1 MMQIT
6 SMAML
11 AGLMSRKYNI
21 NMQVSGDIAYTHIDP
36 DTGKVTINIPAVEY
50 EDDKYIGYVRGY
62 IDHEV
67 GHVKYTR
74 HDKLEEALTGAA
86 PNHRAMR
93 KNIWNILEDTYVERM
108 MMQDFAG
115 CGRNL
120 RNLVRLVFGEPDD
133 ETPRMLRVADYI
145 GVIMNYILFNQ
156 RSRMYPFL
164 SDKADV
170 YRDQM
175 ETFFPGLVDVINP
188 VMDDAWKE
196 NDSTEHNLQWANR
209 ITDAIL
215 ATVPMPEQHEQGQQ
229 EQGQQEQGQQEQ
241 GQQEQGQ
248 QEQGQQEQGARALA
262 DAIQGELNAI
272 DDYEITDADA
282 QDIAGKV
289 LQVVKSMDSMGDSQV
304 GNSSVFR
311 PFAGDSRESMRDT
324 FKQAYVWAASG
335 ANREDSIILMR
346 MADNEQYL
354 RRLSTAEKQ
363 EAMLITAKLSA
374 QLKAL
379 LQTYVMNRGG
389 AFRRG
394 HLDSNRLARLAVN
407 DQRIFQQRVRQR
419 GLDTEIVIL
428 MDMSGSMSC
437 QDKDVISS
445 EALYAVTHAL
455 HGVKG
460 IRVAVY
466 GFSHN
471 DFISIKEFNQPAH
484 ENMRLDCA
492 GGTYAGEA
500 TMLALSKFSWREGTR
515 RIFIAMTD
523 GDTYNPNL
531 FDIAL
536 KRARKADVEVV
547 GVGICD
553 TSMEQYVSKDEYVPV
568 NNIKEF
574 PAKLFAIMRGK
585 LIRNLA

>member
-1 MMQIT
+1 MQIT
-6 SMAML
+6 SMAVL

-21 NMQVSGDIAYTHIDP
+21 NMQVSGDTAYTRIDP
-36 DTGKVTINIPAVEY
+36 ATGKVTINIPAAEY
-50 EDDKYIGYVRGY
+50 EDDKYLGYVRGY

-74 HDKLEEALTGAA
+74 HDKLEEALAGAA
-86 PNHRAMR
+86 LNYRAMR

-120 RNLVRLVFGEPDD
+120 RNLVRLVFGKPGVEM
-133 ETPRMLRVADYI
+133 PRMLRVADYI

-156 RSRMYPFL
+156 RSRLYPFL
-164 SDKADV
+164 SDKMDA
-170 YRDQM
+170 YHSQM
-175 ETFFPGLVDVINP
+175 ETFFPGLADVIDP

-215 ATVPMPEQHEQGQQ
+215 ATVSMPEQQ
-229 EQGQQEQGQQEQ
+229 EQGQGQGQ
-241 GQQEQGQ
+241 GQVDKALS
-248 QEQGQQEQGARALA
+248 ARALA
-262 DAIQGELNAI
+262 DEIQDELNI
-272 DDYEITDADA
+272 VNDDGGITDAGA

-289 LQVVKSMDSMGDSQV
+289 LQVVKSMDSMGDSRIA
-304 GNSSVFR
+304 NSSVFR
-311 PFAGDSRESMRDT
+311 PFAGESREYMSDT
-324 FKQAYVWAASG
+324 FKRAYARATTGAKYEDAST
-335 ANREDSIILMR
+335 IMR

-407 DQRIFQQRVRQR
+407 DQRIFQQRVQQR

-428 MDMSGSMSC
+428 MDMSGSMSG
-437 QDKDVISS
+437 QHKDVISS

-536 KRARKADVEVV
+536 KRARKAGVEVV
-547 GVGICD
+547 GVGICN
-553 TSMEQYVSKDEYVPV
+553 TSMGQYVSKDEYVPV

-574 PAKLFAIMRGK
+574 PAKLFAILRGK

>member
-21 NMQVSGDIAYTHIDP
+21 SMQVSGDIAYTHIDP

-50 EDDKYIGYVRGY
+50 EDDKYLGYVRGY

-74 HDKLEEALTGAA
+74 HDKLEEALTGAV

-108 MMQDFAG
+108 MLQDFAG

-120 RNLVRLVFGEPDD
+120 RNLVRLVFDEPGV
-133 ETPRMLRVADYI
+133 EMPRMLRVADYI
-145 GVIMNYILFNQ
+145 DVIMNYILFNQ
-156 RSRMYPFL
+156 RSRLYPFL
-164 SDKADV
+164 SDKMDA
-170 YRDQM
+170 YRDQV
-175 ETFFPGLVDVINP
+175 ETFFPGLADVINP
-188 VMDDAWKE
+188 IMDDAWKE

-215 ATVPMPEQHEQGQQ
+215 ATVPMPEQQ
-229 EQGQQEQGQQEQ
+229 EQGQGDKASS
-241 GQQEQGQ
+241 
-248 QEQGQQEQGARALA
+248 ARALA
-262 DAIQGELNAI
+262 DEIQGELNTI
-272 DDYEITDADA
+272 GNDGCGITDADA
-282 QDIAGKV
+282 QNIAGKV

-304 GNSSVFR
+304 SNSSVFR

-324 FKQAYVWAASG
+324 FKGAYVRATTG
-335 ANREDSIILMR
+335 ANYEDASTIMR

-407 DQRIFQQRVRQR
+407 DQRVFQQRVQQR

-428 MDMSGSMSC
+428 MDMSGSMSG

-455 HGVKG
+455 RGVKG

-471 DFISIKEFNQPAH
+471 DFIPIKEFNQPAH

-536 KRARKADVEVV
+536 KRARKAGVEVV

-574 PAKLFAIMRGK
+574 PAKLFAVLRGK
-585 LIRNLA
+585 LVRNLA

>member
-50 EDDKYIGYVRGY
+50 EDDKYLGYVRGY

-86 PNHRAMR
+86 PNFRAMR

-120 RNLVRLVFGEPDD
+120 RNLVRLVFGEPGV
-133 ETPRMLRVADYI
+133 EMPRMLLVADYI
-145 GVIMNYILFNQ
+145 NIIMGYILFNQ
-156 RSRMYPFL
+156 RSRLYPFL
-164 SDKADV
+164 SDKVDA
-170 YRDQM
+170 YRGQM

-215 ATVPMPEQHEQGQQ
+215 ATVPMPEQQEQEQ
-229 EQGQQEQGQQEQ
+229 EQGQEQVDKTLS
-241 GQQEQGQ
+241 
-248 QEQGQQEQGARALA
+248 ARALA
-262 DAIQGELNAI
+262 DEIQSELNAI
-272 DDYEITDADA
+272 IGDYETTDAEA
-282 QDIAGKV
+282 QDIAGKI

-304 GNSSVFR
+304 SNSSAFR

-324 FKQAYVWAASG
+324 FKQAYVGAATG
-335 ANREDSIILMR
+335 AKYEESTILMH
-346 MADNEQYL
+346 MADNAQYL
-354 RRLSTAEKQ
+354 HRLSVAEKQ

-407 DQRIFQQRVRQR
+407 DQRIFQQRVQQR

-428 MDMSGSMSC
+428 MDMSGSMSG
-437 QDKDVISS
+437 QSKDVISS

-536 KRARKADVEVV
+536 KRARKAGVEVV

-574 PAKLFAIMRGK
+574 PAKLFAILRGK

>member
-1 MMQIT
+1 MMQIM

-21 NMQVSGDIAYTHIDP
+21 NMHVSGGTAYTYIDS

-50 EDDKYIGYVRGY
+50 EDDKYLGYVRGY

-74 HDKLEEALTGAA
+74 HDKLGEALTGAA
-86 PNHRAMR
+86 PNHQMMR

-120 RNLVRLVFGEPDD
+120 RNLVRLVFGEPGV
-133 ETPRMLRVADYI
+133 EMPRMLQVADYI

-156 RSRMYPFL
+156 RSRLYPFL
-164 SDKADV
+164 SDKLDA
-170 YRDQM
+170 YRGQM
-175 ETFFPGLVDVINP
+175 ETFFPGLADVINP

-215 ATVPMPEQHEQGQQ
+215 ATVPMPEQQ
-229 EQGQQEQGQQEQ
+229 EQGQGQQGQQ
-241 GQQEQGQ
+241 GQVDKALS
-248 QEQGQQEQGARALA
+248 ARTLA
-262 DAIQGELNAI
+262 DEIQGELNTI
-272 DDYEITDADA
+272 DNDDGGITDAAA

-289 LQVVKSMDSMGDSQV
+289 LQVAKSMDSMGDSQV
-304 GNSSVFR
+304 ANSSVFC
-311 PFAGDSRESMRDT
+311 PFARNSGESMRNT
-324 FKQAYVWAASG
+324 FKRAYVRAITG
-335 ANREDSIILMR
+335 AKYEDATTVMH
-346 MADNEQYL
+346 MADNKQYL

-363 EAMLITAKLSA
+363 EALLVTAKLSA

-394 HLDSNRLARLAVN
+394 RLDSNRLARLAVN
-407 DQRIFQQRVRQR
+407 DQRIFQQHVQQR

-428 MDMSGSMSC
+428 MDMSGSMSS
-437 QDKDVISS
+437 QRKDVISS

-466 GFSHN
+466 GFSDN

-484 ENMRLDCA
+484 ENMRLDCT
-492 GGTYAGEA
+492 GGTYTGEA

-536 KRARKADVEVV
+536 KRVRKAGVEVV

-553 TSMEQYVSKDEYVPV
+553 TSMEQYVSKDEYVYV

-574 PAKLFAIMRGK
+574 PAKLFAILRGK

>member
-11 AGLMSRKYNI
+11 AGLMSRKYNV
-21 NMQVSGDIAYTHIDP
+21 NMQVSGSMAYTHIDP
-36 DTGKVTINIPAVEY
+36 DTGKITINIPAVEY
-50 EDDKYIGYVRGY
+50 EDDKYFGYVRGY

-86 PNHRAMR
+86 PNHRTLR
-93 KNIWNILEDTYVERM
+93 NNIWNILEDTYVERM

-120 RNLVRLVFGEPDD
+120 RTLARLVFGEPVDGI
-133 ETPRMLRVADYI
+133 PGMLRVEDYI

-175 ETFFPGLVDVINP
+175 ETFFPGLANVINP
-188 VMDDAWKE
+188 IMDDAWKE

-215 ATVPMPEQHEQGQQ
+215 ATVSLPEQQGQ
-229 EQGQQEQGQQEQ
+229 GDK
-241 GQQEQGQ
+241 
-248 QEQGQQEQGARALA
+248 ASSIRDLA
-262 DAIQGELNAI
+262 DEIQDEMTAVAGDNRR
-272 DDYEITDADA
+272 ITDAEA
-282 QDIAGKV
+282 QEIAGKI

-304 GNSSVFR
+304 ANASVFR
-311 PFAGDSRESMRDT
+311 PFVGDSDKSMCNT
-324 FKQAYVWAASG
+324 FRRAHARATMG
-335 ANREDSIILMR
+335 AECEYATITMDIT
-346 MADNEQYL
+346 DNKKYL
-354 RRLSTAEKQ
+354 RRLSAAEKQ
-363 EAMLITAKLSA
+363 EAMLVTAKLSA

-394 HLDSNRLARLAVN
+394 RLDSNHLARLAVN
-407 DQRIFQQRVRQR
+407 DQRIFQQRVQQR

-428 MDMSGSMSC
+428 MDMSGSMSD
-437 QDKDVISS
+437 QNKDVISS

-466 GFSHN
+466 GFSYN
-471 DFISIKEFNQPAH
+471 DFISIKEFDQSAH
-484 ENMRLDCA
+484 ENMRLDCI

-515 RIFIAMTD
+515 RIFIVMTD
-523 GDTYNPNL
+523 GDTYNPGL

-536 KRARKADVEVV
+536 KRARRADVEVV

-553 TSMEQYVSKDEYVPV
+553 TSMKRYVSEGEYVPV

-574 PAKLFAIMRGK
+574 PAKLFAILRGK

>member
-6 SMAML
+6 SMAVL

-21 NMQVSGDIAYTHIDP
+21 NMQVSGDTAYTRIDS
-36 DTGKVTINIPAVEY
+36 DTGKVIINIPAAEY
-50 EDDKYIGYVRGY
+50 EDDKYLGYVRGY

-74 HDKLEEALTGAA
+74 HDKLGEALTGAA
-86 PNHRAMR
+86 PNHQMMR

-108 MMQDFAG
+108 MMQDYAG

-120 RNLVRLVFGEPDD
+120 RNLVRLVFGEPGV
-133 ETPRMLRVADYI
+133 EMPRMLQVADYI

-156 RSRMYPFL
+156 RSRLYPFL
-164 SDKADV
+164 SDKMDA
-170 YRDQM
+170 YRGQM
-175 ETFFPGLVDVINP
+175 ETFFPRLADVINP

-196 NDSTEHNLQWANR
+196 NDSTEHNLEWANR

-215 ATVPMPEQHEQGQQ
+215 ATVPMPEQQ
-229 EQGQQEQGQQEQ
+229 EQGQVDKALS
-241 GQQEQGQ
+241 
-248 QEQGQQEQGARALA
+248 ARALA
-262 DAIQGELNAI
+262 DEIQGELNTI
-272 DDYEITDADA
+272 DNDDGGITDADA

-289 LQVVKSMDSMGDSQV
+289 LQVVKSMDSMGNSRIA
-304 GNSSVFR
+304 NSSVFR
-311 PFAGDSRESMRDT
+311 PFAGESRENMSNT
-324 FKQAYVWAASG
+324 FKQAYVRATTG
-335 ANREDSIILMR
+335 AKYEDATTIMY
-346 MADNEQYL
+346 MADNKQYL
-354 RRLSTAEKQ
+354 RRLSAAEKQ

-407 DQRIFQQRVRQR
+407 DQRIFQQRVQQR
-419 GLDTEIVIL
+419 GFDTEIVIL
-428 MDMSGSMSC
+428 MDMSGSMSG

-455 HGVKG
+455 RGVKG

-536 KRARKADVEVV
+536 KRARKAGVEVV

-553 TSMEQYVSKDEYVPV
+553 TSMKQYVSKDEYVPV

-574 PAKLFAIMRGK
+574 PAKLFAILRGK
-585 LIRNLA
+585 LVRNLA

>member
-1 MMQIT
+1 MMQIM

-36 DTGKVTINIPAVEY
+36 DTGKVIINIPAAEY
-50 EDDKYIGYVRGY
+50 EDDKYLGYVRGY

-74 HDKLEEALTGAA
+74 HDKLEEALTVAA

-120 RNLVRLVFGEPDD
+120 CNLVRLVFGEPGV
-133 ETPRMLRVADYI
+133 ETPRMLRVEDYI

-156 RSRMYPFL
+156 RSRLYPFL
-164 SDKADV
+164 SDKMDA
-170 YRDQM
+170 YRGQV
-175 ETFFPGLVDVINP
+175 ETFFPGLADVINP

-215 ATVPMPEQHEQGQQ
+215 ATVPMPGQQ
-229 EQGQQEQGQQEQ
+229 EQGQGHGHGHGQVDKALS
-241 GQQEQGQ
+241 
-248 QEQGQQEQGARALA
+248 ARALA
-262 DAIQGELNAI
+262 DEIQSELNTI
-272 DDYEITDADA
+272 GEDSCWITDANA

-304 GNSSVFR
+304 SNSSVFR
-311 PFAGDSRESMRDT
+311 PFAGDSRECMRDT
-324 FKQAYVWAASG
+324 FKRAYVCATTG
-335 ANREDSIILMR
+335 AKYEEANTIML
-346 MADNEQYL
+346 MADNGQYL

-374 QLKAL
+374 QFKAL

-394 HLDSNRLARLAVN
+394 HLDSNRLARLVVN
-407 DQRIFQQRVRQR
+407 DQRVFQQRVQQR

-428 MDMSGSMSC
+428 MDMSGSMTNTN
-437 QDKDVISS
+437 KDVISS

-484 ENMRLDCA
+484 ENMRLECT

-515 RIFIAMTD
+515 RILIIMTD
-523 GDTYNPNL
+523 GDTYNPDL
-531 FDIAL
+531 FNIVL
-536 KRARKADVEVV
+536 KRARRADVEVV

-553 TSMEQYVSKDEYVPV
+553 PSMEQYVSKDEYVPV

-574 PAKLFAIMRGK
+574 PAKLFAILRGK
-585 LIRNLA
+585 LVRNLA

>member
-6 SMAML
+6 SMAVL

-21 NMQVSGDIAYTHIDP
+21 NMQVSGDTAYTRIDS
-36 DTGKVTINIPAVEY
+36 DTGKVIINIPAAEY
-50 EDDKYIGYVRGY
+50 EDDKYLGYVRGY

-74 HDKLEEALTGAA
+74 HDKLGEALTGAA
-86 PNHRAMR
+86 PNHQMMR

-108 MMQDFAG
+108 MMQDYAG

-120 RNLVRLVFGEPDD
+120 RNLVRLVFGEPGV
-133 ETPRMLRVADYI
+133 EMPRMLQVADYI

-156 RSRMYPFL
+156 RSRLYPFL
-164 SDKADV
+164 SDKMDA
-170 YRDQM
+170 YRGQM
-175 ETFFPGLVDVINP
+175 ETFFPRLADVINP

-196 NDSTEHNLQWANR
+196 NDSTEHNLEWANR

-215 ATVPMPEQHEQGQQ
+215 ATVPMPEQQ
-229 EQGQQEQGQQEQ
+229 EQGQVDKALS
-241 GQQEQGQ
+241 
-248 QEQGQQEQGARALA
+248 ARALA
-262 DAIQGELNAI
+262 DEIQGELNTI
-272 DDYEITDADA
+272 DNDDGGITDADA

-289 LQVVKSMDSMGDSQV
+289 LQVVKSMDSMGNSRIA
-304 GNSSVFR
+304 NSSVFR
-311 PFAGDSRESMRDT
+311 PFAGESRENMSNT
-324 FKQAYVWAASG
+324 FKQAYVRATTRAKY
-335 ANREDSIILMR
+335 EDATTIMY
-346 MADNEQYL
+346 MADNKQYL
-354 RRLSTAEKQ
+354 RRLSAAEKQ

-407 DQRIFQQRVRQR
+407 DQRIFQQRVQQR
-419 GLDTEIVIL
+419 GFDTEIVIL
-428 MDMSGSMSC
+428 MDMSGSMSG

-455 HGVKG
+455 RGVKG

-536 KRARKADVEVV
+536 KRARKAGVEVV

-553 TSMEQYVSKDEYVPV
+553 TSMKQYVSKDEYVPV

-574 PAKLFAIMRGK
+574 PAKLFAILRGK
-585 LIRNLA
+585 LVRNLA

>member
-1 MMQIT
+1 MQII

-21 NMQVSGDIAYTHIDP
+21 NMQVSGGTAYTHIDS
-36 DTGKVTINIPAVEY
+36 DTGKVTINIPAAEY
-50 EDDKYIGYVRGY
+50 EDDKYLGYVRGY

-74 HDKLEEALTGAA
+74 HDKLGEALTDAA
-86 PNHRAMR
+86 PNHQMMR

-120 RNLVRLVFGEPDD
+120 RNLVRLVFGEPGV
-133 ETPRMLRVADYI
+133 EMPRMLQVVDYI

-156 RSRMYPFL
+156 RSRLYPFL
-164 SDKADV
+164 SDKLDA
-170 YRDQM
+170 YRGQM
-175 ETFFPGLVDVINP
+175 ETFFPGLADVINP

-215 ATVPMPEQHEQGQQ
+215 ATVPMPEQQ
-229 EQGQQEQGQQEQ
+229 EQGQGQGQGQQGQ
-241 GQQEQGQ
+241 GQVDKALS
-248 QEQGQQEQGARALA
+248 ARTLA
-262 DAIQGELNAI
+262 DEIQGELNTI
-272 DDYEITDADA
+272 DNDDGGITDAAA

-304 GNSSVFR
+304 ASSSVFR
-311 PFAGDSRESMRDT
+311 PFAGDSGESMRNT
-324 FKQAYVWAASG
+324 FKRAYARATAG
-335 ANREDSIILMR
+335 AKYEDATTVMY
-346 MADNEQYL
+346 MADNKQYL
-354 RRLSTAEKQ
+354 RRLSAAEKQ

-407 DQRIFQQRVRQR
+407 DQRIFQQRVQQR

-428 MDMSGSMSC
+428 MDMSGSMSS
-437 QDKDVISS
+437 QNKNVISS

-484 ENMRLDCA
+484 ENMRLVCA

-536 KRARKADVEVV
+536 KRARKAGVEVV

-553 TSMEQYVSKDEYVPV
+553 TSMGQYVSKDEYVPV

-574 PAKLFAIMRGK
+574 PAKLFAILRGK

>member
-6 SMAML
+6 SMAVL

-21 NMQVSGDIAYTHIDP
+21 NVQVSGNIAYTHIDP
-36 DTGKVTINIPAVEY
+36 DTGKVTINIPAAEY
-50 EDDKYIGYVRGY
+50 EDDKYLGYVRGY

-74 HDKLEEALTGAA
+74 HDKLGEALTGAA
-86 PNHRAMR
+86 PNHQMMR

-120 RNLVRLVFGEPDD
+120 RNLVRLVFGEPGV
-133 ETPRMLRVADYI
+133 EVPRMLRVADYI

-156 RSRMYPFL
+156 RSRLYPFL
-164 SDKADV
+164 SDKLDA
-170 YRDQM
+170 YRGQM
-175 ETFFPGLVDVINP
+175 ETFFPGLADVINL

-215 ATVPMPEQHEQGQQ
+215 ATVPMPEQQ
-229 EQGQQEQGQQEQ
+229 EQGQGQGQGQQGQ
-241 GQQEQGQ
+241 GDKALS
-248 QEQGQQEQGARALA
+248 ARTLA
-262 DAIQGELNAI
+262 DEIQGELNTI
-272 DDYEITDADA
+272 GNDDGGITDAAA

-289 LQVVKSMDSMGDSQV
+289 LQVVKSMDSMGDSRIA
-304 GNSSVFR
+304 NSSVFR
-311 PFAGDSRESMRDT
+311 PFAGESRENMSNT
-324 FKQAYVWAASG
+324 FKQAYVRATTG
-335 ANREDSIILMR
+335 AKYEDANIVMR
-346 MADNEQYL
+346 VADNKQYL
-354 RRLSTAEKQ
+354 RRLSAAEKQ
-363 EAMLITAKLSA
+363 EALLVTAKLSA

-394 HLDSNRLARLAVN
+394 HLDSNRLARLTVN
-407 DQRIFQQRVRQR
+407 DQRIFQQRVQQR

-428 MDMSGSMSC
+428 MDMSGSMSS
-437 QDKDVISS
+437 QHKDVISS

-484 ENMRLDCA
+484 ENMRLDCT

-536 KRARKADVEVV
+536 KRVRKAGVEVV

-574 PAKLFAIMRGK
+574 PAKLFAILRGK
-585 LIRNLA
+585 LVRNLA

>member
-6 SMAML
+6 SMAVL

-21 NMQVSGDIAYTHIDP
+21 SMQVSGDTAYTRIDP
-36 DTGKVTINIPAVEY
+36 DTGKVTINIPAAEY
-50 EDDKYIGYVRGY
+50 EDDKYLGYMRGY

-74 HDKLEEALTGAA
+74 HDKLGEALTGAA
-86 PNHRAMR
+86 PNHQMMR

-120 RNLVRLVFGEPDD
+120 RNLVRLVFDEPGV
-133 ETPRMLRVADYI
+133 EMPRMSRVADYI

-156 RSRMYPFL
+156 RSRLYPFL
-164 SDKADV
+164 SDKMDA
-170 YRDQM
+170 YRGQM
-175 ETFFPGLVDVINP
+175 ETFFPGLADVINP

-196 NDSTEHNLQWANR
+196 NDSTEHNLEWANR

-215 ATVPMPEQHEQGQQ
+215 ATVPMPEQQGQ
-229 EQGQQEQGQQEQ
+229 GQVDK
-241 GQQEQGQ
+241 
-248 QEQGQQEQGARALA
+248 ALSTRALA
-262 DAIQGELNAI
+262 DEIQGELNTI
-272 DDYEITDADA
+272 DNDDGGITDADE
-282 QDIAGKV
+282 QDIPGKV

-304 GNSSVFR
+304 ANSSVFR
-311 PFAGDSRESMRDT
+311 PFAGDSGESMRNT
-324 FKQAYVWAASG
+324 FKRAYARATAR
-335 ANREDSIILMR
+335 ANYEDATTVMY
-346 MADNEQYL
+346 MADNKQYL
-354 RRLSTAEKQ
+354 RRLSAAEKQ

-407 DQRIFQQRVRQR
+407 DQRIFQQRVQQR

-428 MDMSGSMSC
+428 MDMSGSMSS
-437 QDKDVISS
+437 QNKDVISS

-536 KRARKADVEVV
+536 KRARKAGVEVV
-547 GVGICD
+547 GVGICN

-574 PAKLFAIMRGK
+574 PAKLFAILRGK
-585 LIRNLA
+585 LVRNLA

>member
-6 SMAML
+6 SMAVL

-21 NMQVSGDIAYTHIDP
+21 NMQVSGNKAYTHIDP
-36 DTGKVTINIPAVEY
+36 DTGKVTINIPAAEY
-50 EDDKYIGYVRGY
+50 EDDKYLGYVRGY

-74 HDKLEEALTGAA
+74 HDKLGEALTGAA
-86 PNHRAMR
+86 QNHQMMR

-120 RNLVRLVFGEPDD
+120 RNLVRLVFGEPGV
-133 ETPRMLRVADYI
+133 EVPRMLIVADYI
-145 GVIMNYILFNQ
+145 NIIMDYILFNQ
-156 RSRMYPFL
+156 RSRLYPFL
-164 SDKADV
+164 SDKLDA

-175 ETFFPGLVDVINP
+175 ETFFPGLADVINP

-215 ATVPMPEQHEQGQQ
+215 ATVPMPEQQ
-229 EQGQQEQGQQEQ
+229 EQGQGQQGQ
-241 GQQEQGQ
+241 GQVDKALS
-248 QEQGQQEQGARALA
+248 ARALA
-262 DAIQGELNAI
+262 DEIQGELNTI
-272 DDYEITDADA
+272 SNDGGGITDGAA
-282 QDIAGKV
+282 QDIAGKI
-289 LQVVKSMDSMGDSQV
+289 LQVVKTMDSMGDSKV
-304 GNSSVFR
+304 ANSSVFR
-311 PFAGDSRESMRDT
+311 QFAGDSDGSMHDT
-324 FKQAYVWAASG
+324 FKQAYVRATTG
-335 ANREDSIILMR
+335 AKYEDATTVMY
-346 MADNEQYL
+346 MADNKQYL
-354 RRLSTAEKQ
+354 RRLSAAEKQ

-407 DQRIFQQRVRQR
+407 DQRIFQQRVQQR

-428 MDMSGSMSC
+428 MDMSGSMSG

-536 KRARKADVEVV
+536 KRARKAGVEVV

-574 PAKLFAIMRGK
+574 PAKLFAILRGK
-585 LIRNLA
+585 LVRNLA

>member
-1 MMQIT
+1 MQIT

-21 NMQVSGDIAYTHIDP
+21 NMQVSGDTAYTRIDS

-50 EDDKYIGYVRGY
+50 EDDKYLGYVRGY

-74 HDKLEEALTGAA
+74 HDKLGEALTGAA
-86 PNHRAMR
+86 PNHQMMR

-120 RNLVRLVFGEPDD
+120 RNLVRLVFGESGV
-133 ETPRMLRVADYI
+133 EMPRMSRVADYI

-156 RSRMYPFL
+156 RSRLYPFL
-164 SDKADV
+164 SDKLDV
-170 YRDQM
+170 YRVQM
-175 ETFFPGLVDVINP
+175 ETFFPGLADVIDP

-196 NDSTEHNLQWANR
+196 NDSTEHNLQWADR

-215 ATVPMPEQHEQGQQ
+215 ATVPMPEQQ
-229 EQGQQEQGQQEQ
+229 EQGLVDKALS
-241 GQQEQGQ
+241 
-248 QEQGQQEQGARALA
+248 ARAFA
-262 DAIQGELNAI
+262 DEVQGELNTI
-272 DDYEITDADA
+272 DNDDGGITDADV

-289 LQVVKSMDSMGDSQV
+289 LQVVKSMDSMGDSLV
-304 GNSSVFR
+304 ANSSVFR
-311 PFAGDSRESMRDT
+311 SFAGASGESMRNT
-324 FKQAYVWAASG
+324 FKRAYARATAG
-335 ANREDSIILMR
+335 AKYEDATTVMY
-346 MADNEQYL
+346 MADNKQYL
-354 RRLSTAEKQ
+354 RRLSAAEKQ

-394 HLDSNRLARLAVN
+394 HLDANRLARLAVN
-407 DQRIFQQRVRQR
+407 DQRIFQQRVQQR
-419 GLDTEIVIL
+419 GIDTEIVIL
-428 MDMSGSMSC
+428 MDMSGSMSS
-437 QDKDVISS
+437 QNKDVISS

-484 ENMRLDCA
+484 ENMRLDCV

-536 KRARKADVEVV
+536 KRARKAGVEVV
-547 GVGICD
+547 GVGICNP
-553 TSMEQYVSKDEYVPV
+553 SMKQYVSKDEYVPV

-574 PAKLFAIMRGK
+574 PAKLFAILRGK

>member
-21 NMQVSGDIAYTHIDP
+21 NMQVSGDTAYTRIDP
-36 DTGKVTINIPAVEY
+36 DTGKVTINIPAAEY
-50 EDDKYIGYVRGY
+50 EDDKYLGYVRGY

-74 HDKLEEALTGAA
+74 HDKLEEALAGAA
-86 PNHRAMR
+86 PNFQAMR

-120 RNLVRLVFGEPDD
+120 RNLVRLVFGEPGV
-133 ETPRMLRVADYI
+133 EMPRMSRVADYI
-145 GVIMNYILFNQ
+145 NIIMNYILFNQ
-156 RSRMYPFL
+156 RSRLYPFL
-164 SDKADV
+164 SDKLDA
-170 YRDQM
+170 YRGQM
-175 ETFFPGLVDVINP
+175 ETFFPGLADVINP

-215 ATVPMPEQHEQGQQ
+215 ATVPMPEQQGQ
-229 EQGQQEQGQQEQ
+229 GQVDKALS
-241 GQQEQGQ
+241 
-248 QEQGQQEQGARALA
+248 ARTLA
-262 DAIQGELNAI
+262 DEIQGELNTI
-272 DDYEITDADA
+272 DNDDGGITDAAA

-304 GNSSVFR
+304 ANSSVFR
-311 PFAGDSRESMRDT
+311 PFAGDSGESMRNT
-324 FKQAYVWAASG
+324 FKRAYERATARAKYEDAATV
-335 ANREDSIILMR
+335 MH
-346 MADNEQYL
+346 MVDNKQYL

-407 DQRIFQQRVRQR
+407 DQRIFQQRVQQR

-428 MDMSGSMSC
+428 MDMSGSMSS
-437 QDKDVISS
+437 QNKDVISS

-536 KRARKADVEVV
+536 KRARKAGVEVV

-553 TSMEQYVSKDEYVPV
+553 TSMEQYVSKDEYVYV

-574 PAKLFAIMRGK
+574 PAKLFAILRGK